1 MKIVNRK
8 TFLALP
14 ENTIFSKYD
23 SYCFGNLCI
32 KDETWSNDFIFL
44 SFHDAIKNESSSEF
58 FDILKEKSKTGEHI
72 EMDFESYGRDGF
84 FDEDQLFAIWEKE
97 DIVNLIEILKRCI

>member
-1 MKIVNRK
+1 MKIVNKK

-23 SYCFGNLCI
+23 PHCFGDLCI

-44 SFHDAIKNESSSEF
+44 SFRDAIEAESSSEL
-58 FDILKEKSKTGEHI
+58 FDILEEKFKITLEGLELSNFDIKIKDVIDFISKKINQNTI
-72 EMDFESYGRDGF
+72 
-84 FDEDQLFAIWEKE
+84 
-97 DIVNLIEILKRCI
+97 